1 MLLRARDA
9 KAAESYGGQERVDAI
24 EQGEAAGVIGF
35 GWNEDHGRAA
45 EKVGARM
52 REAGELRTGHGVRAH
67 EREAVH
73 AGKLESTGADG
84 LLHACGIDDDGAA

>member
-9 KAAESYGGQERVDAI
+9 KAVEPYGGQERVGAI

-35 GWNEDHGRAA
+35 RRNEDHGRAT

-52 REAGELRTGHGVRAH
+52 RETGELRAGHGVRAH
-67 EREAVH
+67 EREVVH
-73 AGKLESTGADG
+73 AGKLESAGADG
-84 LLHACGIDDDGAA
+84 LLHASGIDDDRAA